1 MILVAH
7 DPDWHRRFEEIADE
21 LRRVG
26 DRDWKIEHIGSTAV
40 PGIRAK
46 PIIDLAVRL
55 HGEDDLEHHR
65 LALEGLGWR
74 IGSRVRSHR
83 VMVFETDGVRT
94 RIAHFFAPE
103 QWEHA
108 HQRVFRDWLRQHP
121 DDAERY
127 ERGKIEASADPSSY
141 NSAKTEVV
149 QEIMDRA
156 RAARGLPS
164 VDVYDKR

>member
-1 MILVAH
+1 MLVAH
-7 DPDWHRRFEEIADE
+7 DPDWQRRFEAIADE

-26 DRDWKIEHIGSTAV
+26 DEDWEIEHIGSTAI

-55 HGEDDLEHHR
+55 RSDECLEYH
-65 LALEGLGWR
+65 LPALEGVGWR
-74 IGSRVRSHR
+74 LGSRVRSHR
-83 VMVFETDGVRT
+83 VMVFEADGSRT
-94 RIAHFFAPE
+94 RIAHFFAPD

-108 HQRVFRDWLRQHP
+108 HQRVFRDWLQGHP
-121 DDAERY
+121 DDARRY
-127 ERGKIEASADPSSY
+127 ERVKIEASAEPSTY
-141 NSAKTEVV
+141 NSAKTSVV